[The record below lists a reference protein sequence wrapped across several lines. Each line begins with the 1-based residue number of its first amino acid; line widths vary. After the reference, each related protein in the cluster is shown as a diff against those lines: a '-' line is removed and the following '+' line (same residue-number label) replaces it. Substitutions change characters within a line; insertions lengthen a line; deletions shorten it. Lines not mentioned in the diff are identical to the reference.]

1 MLKTIKGKLT
11 ASVTAI
17 VVVSILLTTTGITA
31 VAGSRLVKG
40 QIQAL
45 QLNADKYAGEMNTWI
60 ENEKM
65 VALGAAAGVEA
76 GKRTEEA
83 WIQSVVDAHAEGREE
98 ILNLYCGTSD
108 GSFIQSNK
116 NAAVPEGFDP
126 TARGWYQT
134 AAKEGNVIVT
144 DPYWDVITNQM
155 CTTVAAPVYIEEEL
169 AGVIGLDVTL
179 ETVTEL
185 TQRIRYEDGAYGFL
199 VDAGGRFIAHK
210 NKEFEPTES
219 SAVAADEM
227 LPELGKMIAGTDRDA
242 RKINDF
248 DGSSS
253 WFAVSQINGCR
264 WQLFVVTPAANV
276 TGPLAAM
283 GAVAAVIAFAVIG
296 FVVIFMAG
304 MIGKSLAPVQTLK
317 QFASGDF
324 SGNYLAELDKKIP
337 KEYKNETEQ
346 IQKATA
352 KVRQQIRE
360 IILNT
365 KEQAERIGVIAEG
378 TSSKMTQLN
387 EDITAIS
394 GMVDQVMDETGQA
407 QELTAEIK
415 NSGQKLGTAIG
426 NVAQRAKE
434 AAIQSGG
441 IMERAIAQHRA
452 SEVSARD
459 AATLYQQTKNSLEQA
474 ISDSQRVSQIDALT
488 EEILAISSQTN
499 LLALNASIEAA
510 RAGDAGRGFSVVAEE
525 IRQLADNSKQTV
537 DKIRTVTE
545 GVIQNVAFL
554 SESSGRLLEFMNGKV
569 MDDYRGMTALAQ
581 MYQDDASYYSEISG
595 ELGASSREMGQSMER
610 INDALCAL
618 TGLVGEIAAFME
630 SMQQSANGS
639 SQKSGDVLVQMEEL
653 FRLSALL
660 NRTVASFQV

>member
-1 MLKTIKGKLT
+1 MLKTIKGRLT

-17 VVVSILLTTTGITA
+17 VVASILLTTTGITA

-45 QLNADKYAGEMNTWI
+45 QLNADKYAGEINIWI

-65 VALGAAAGVEA
+65 IALGAAAGIEA
-76 GKRTEEA
+76 AKRTEDA
-83 WIQSVVDAHAEGREE
+83 WIQSVVDTHAKGREE

-108 GSFIQSNK
+108 GNFIQSNK

-126 TARGWYQT
+126 TVRGWYQT
-134 AAKEGNVIVT
+134 AAKEGAVIVT

-179 ETVTEL
+179 GTVTEL
-185 TQRIRYEDGAYGFL
+185 TEGIRYEDGGYGFL

-210 NKEFEPTES
+210 NKEYEPTES
-219 SAVAADEM
+219 AAVEVAKIM
-227 LPELGKMIAGTDRDA
+227 PKLGQMMAGTDGEAKKTEDY
-242 RKINDF
+242 
-248 DGSSS
+248 DGSKS
-253 WFAVSQINGCR
+253 WFAVSQIEGCR

-276 TGPLAAM
+276 TGPIAAM
-283 GAVAAVIAFAVIG
+283 GVVAAVIAFAVIG

-304 MIGKSLAPVQTLK
+304 MIGKMLAPVQTLK

-324 SGNYLAELDKKIP
+324 SGNDVSLLDKKIP

-352 KVRQQIRE
+352 KVRIQIRE

-387 EDITAIS
+387 EDITEIS
-394 GMVDQVMDETGQA
+394 EMVDQVMGETDKA
-407 QELTAEIK
+407 KELTAEIK
-415 NSGQKLGTAIG
+415 NNGQKLGIAIE
-426 NVAQRAKE
+426 NVTRRAGE
-434 AAIQSGG
+434 AAIQSGV
-441 IMERAIAQHRA
+441 IMERATAQHRA
-452 SEVSARD
+452 SEISARD
-459 AATLYQQTKNSLEQA
+459 AAALYRQTRDSLEQA
-474 ISDSQRVSQIDALT
+474 ISDSRRVSQIDALT

-537 DKIRTVTE
+537 DKIREVTE
-545 GVIQNVAFL
+545 GVIQNVAYL
-554 SESSGRLLEFMNGKV
+554 SESSGKLLEFMNGKV
-569 MDDYRGMTALAQ
+569 MDDYTGMTEIAQ
-581 MYQDDASYYSEISG
+581 MYQDDAAYYSEISG
-595 ELGASSREMGQSMER
+595 ELGVSSREMGESMEN

-618 TGLVGEIAAFME
+618 TDLVGEITEFMG
-630 SMQQSANGS
+630 SMQHCADGS
-639 SQKSGDVLVQMEEL
+639 SQKSGEVLVQMEEL
-653 FRLSALL
+653 FRLSELL
-660 NRTVASFQV
+660 NRTVASFRV